1 MCILTNSIFKSHAKE
16 SAMTMTTTPSQ
27 IRDLFLN
34 PHPTYSPVEAAE
46 AVGMSVEE
54 VWGLE
59 AVGELE
65 GIETANGIVVP
76 WTELVSFAMDF
87 WDQAEVEA
95 ALGTELAEALP
106 ELLQLADLG
115 VRIPRFEVVALERI
129 AVRDGRSV
137 DSVLARELR
146 DLVSAQS
153 VWLAKE
159 IPGFSAA
166 LSWPE

>member
-16 SAMTMTTTPSQ
+16 SAMTITPTPTQ
-27 IRDLFLN
+27 IRDLFLH
-34 PHPTYSPVEAAE
+34 PRPTYSPAEVAE

-54 VWGLE
+54 VWGFT

-65 GIETANGIVVP
+65 GIETADGVVMP
-76 WTELVSFAMDF
+76 WAELVSFSMDF
-87 WDQAEVEA
+87 WDQTDIEA
-95 ALGTELAEALP
+95 ALGAELAEALP
-106 ELLQLADLG
+106 ELLQLSDLE

-129 AVRDGRSV
+129 AVREGRSI

-153 VWLAKE
+153 RWLAKE
-159 IPGFSAA
+159 IPGFASV